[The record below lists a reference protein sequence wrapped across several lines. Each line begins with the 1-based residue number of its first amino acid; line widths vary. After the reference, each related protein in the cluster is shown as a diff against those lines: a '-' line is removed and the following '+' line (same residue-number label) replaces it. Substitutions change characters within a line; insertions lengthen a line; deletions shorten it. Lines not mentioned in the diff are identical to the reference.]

1 MKTIIRTAIKYK
13 KITLM
18 VLAILLLM
26 GVYSYYIMPRQEFP
40 EINAPVALVTVQYP
54 GASPED
60 IESLVTSKVEERL
73 EALDGYDYSNSKS
86 LNSFSVSVVRLTVD
100 ADIDK
105 TWADLRQE
113 MNDLQSEL
121 PNQAEEIDVNTDV
134 VRTAGILVSISSQE
148 FDYETLESYAKELEM
163 NLKKVEGL
171 STIDIVGIQEKE
183 VKVTVDYKK
192 LNQFNLSMN
201 EILQLIESNSVE
213 IPSGSVEEDGKSV
226 IIKTEGS
233 FVDLE
238 EIRNLTIAI
247 SRENGSIAKLG
258 DIATIEYGVEDSNY
272 KIRHNGE
279 NAILLVGYFKE
290 NENIVLIGDQIEKM
304 IDDFGKN
311 IPESVQFSKISFQ
324 PTNVDQAIRNFS
336 MNLLQGIIFVIIV
349 VLIGMGFRN
358 AIIVSLAIPSTILI
372 TFNMMNLL
380 GFKLHQI
387 SIAALIVALGMLVDN
402 AIVINDSIQ
411 VKLDEGMDKLQ
422 ACVLGTREVAIPV
435 FTSTLTTIAAFL
447 PLLMLPSVAGEY
459 IKSLPSI
466 IMISL
471 LISYMIAIII
481 TPTISFIFL
490 KEIKKEQKKS
500 RIRKIFNQMLKFSL
514 NHRKT
519 VALAIIVLIVITVNV
534 ALAIG
539 LQFFPYA
546 DTDLI
551 YLDVNNDES
560 GSIDSTEEI
569 INSVEEVL
577 ASDQYVIDYTTAIGN
592 GLPKFYNTMPLPSPS
607 DSYGQLVVKVA
618 VDEAFEDGLP
628 FEKYLE
634 DLQNRL
640 DRNVI
645 NGQVVVNRIEQG
657 EPIGHPVRVRVLGEN
672 IDELNRVAT
681 ELKNM
686 LDEMN
691 GTVNIGDDFLDQRY
705 QFKIDIDD
713 DYASILGLTKYDLQ
727 NEVSLALRGRSTS
740 VLRTEGK
747 EYNIQVKSNIEKK
760 DDLENLL
767 IKSSMS
773 GNKVLLKDVATMKL
787 ISEYPEITKFNAEK
801 SILVY
806 SDVRPGYSSVEIERQ
821 LGNLIEASN
830 DFRNVD
836 IIFDGE
842 REKIIENFGNVTIS
856 AIFAIVL
863 VFLILLF
870 QFKSYLRT
878 LVILFTI
885 PLSTIGS
892 ILGLYV
898 FNQKLSFLAFLGIV
912 SLLGIV
918 VNNAIV
924 LVDFIDSER
933 NDGKAIKEACLGAV
947 EKRFRP
953 IILTTATTVIG
964 LLPLVY
970 SRSVMFMP
978 LAVAL
983 LSGLLVS
990 TVLTLVIIPTVYY
1003 QVLNHECKSDPLEP
1017 LKNQLSSLK

>member
-26 GVYSYYIMPRQEFP
+26 GMYSYYIMPRQEFP
-40 EINAPVALVTVQYP
+40 EINAPVALVTVQYS

-73 EALDGYDYSNSKS
+73 ETLEGYDYSYSKS
-86 LNSFSVSVVRLTVD
+86 LNSVSVTVVRLTVD

-105 TWADLRQE
+105 TWSDLRQE

-121 PNQAEEIDVNTDV
+121 PNQADEIEVNTDV
-134 VRTAGILVSISSQE
+134 VKTAGIMVSISSE
-148 FDYETLESYAKELEM
+148 AFDYESLESYAKDLEDQ
-163 NLKKVEGL
+163 LKKIEGL
-171 STIDIVGIQEKE
+171 SSIDIIGKQKKE
-183 VKVTVDYKK
+183 VKIILDYQK
-192 LNQFNLSMN
+192 LNAFDLSIN
-201 EILQLIESNSVE
+201 DVLKLIESNSVE
-213 IPSGSVEEDGKSV
+213 IPSGSIKENDQSV

-233 FVDLE
+233 FVNLN
-238 EIRNLTIAI
+238 EIRNLTIAV
-247 SRENGSIAKLG
+247 SDENGSIAKLG
-258 DIATIEYGVEDSNY
+258 DIATIEYGIEDSNY

-290 NENIVLIGDQIEKM
+290 NQNIVLIGDRIEEI
-304 IDDFGKN
+304 IDTFG
-311 IPESVQFSKISFQ
+311 ESISEHVEFSKISFQ
-324 PTNVDQAIRNFS
+324 PTNVDEAITNFS
-336 MNLLQGIIFVIIV
+336 LNLLQGIIFVIIV

-358 AIIVSLAIPSTILI
+358 AIIVSFAIPSTILI
-372 TFNMMNLL
+372 TFNMMNLF
-380 GFKLHQI
+380 GFKLHQV

-411 VKLDEGMDKLQ
+411 VKLDEGLPKLE

-447 PLLMLPSVAGEY
+447 PLLMLPSVSGEY

-471 LISYMIAIII
+471 IISYMIAIII
-481 TPTISFIFL
+481 TPTISYIFL
-490 KEIKKEQKKS
+490 KEVKKEQKKS
-500 RIRKIFNQMLKFSL
+500 QIRKIFNQMLEFSL

-519 VALAIIVLIVITVNV
+519 VALTIVLLIVITVNV
-534 ALAIG
+534 VLAIG

-560 GSIDSTEEI
+560 GSLDSTEDM
-569 INSVEEVL
+569 INRVEEVL
-577 ASDQYVIDYTTAIGN
+577 ASDQYVLSYTTAIGN

-607 DSYGQLVVKVA
+607 DSYGQLVVKVD
-618 VDEAFEDGLP
+618 VDQAFDDGLT
-628 FEKYLE
+628 FDSYLE
-634 DLQNRL
+634 GLQNRL
-640 DRNVI
+640 HKHVI
-645 NGQVVVNRIEQG
+645 NGQVDVNRIEQG
-657 EPIGHPVRVRVLGEN
+657 EPIGHPVRVRVLGEDIN
-672 IDELNRVAT
+672 ELNNAAL
-681 ELKNM
+681 ELKN
-686 LDEMN
+686 LLSKID

-705 QFKIDIDD
+705 QFEIDVND
-713 DYASILGLTKYDLQ
+713 DYASVLGLTKYDIQ
-727 NEVSLALRGRSTS
+727 NEISLALRGRSTT
-740 VLRTEGK
+740 VLRNEGK
-747 EYNIQVKSNIEKK
+747 EYNIHVISNIEKK
-760 DDLENLL
+760 NELENLL
-767 IKSSMS
+767 IKSSLT
-773 GNKVLLKDVATMKL
+773 GNKVLLKDVATMGL
-787 ISEYPEITKFNAEK
+787 VSEYPEITRYNAEK
-801 SILVY
+801 SILIY
-806 SDVRPGYSSVEIERQ
+806 SDVRPSYSSVEIERQ
-821 LGNLIEASN
+821 LGNLIKESDA
-830 DFRNVD
+830 FTNVD
-836 IIFDGE
+836 IVFDGE
-842 REKIIENFGNVTIS
+842 REKIIENFGNVTVS
-856 AIFAIVL
+856 AIFAIIL

-892 ILGLYV
+892 ILGLYI

-933 NDGKAIKEACLGAV
+933 KTGKSIKAACLGAV

-964 LLPLVY
+964 LMPLVY

-990 TVLTLVIIPTVYY
+990 TVLTLVVIPTAYY
-1003 QVLNHECKSDPLEP
+1003 QALKHEGNKDTSIP
-1017 LKNQLSSLK
+1017 LKN

>member
-54 GASPED
+54 GASPAD
-60 IESLVTSKVEERL
+60 IESLVTSKIEERL
-73 EALDGYDYSNSKS
+73 QTLEGYDYSYSKS
-86 LNSFSVSVVRLTVD
+86 LNSFSVTVVRLTVD

-105 TWADLRQE
+105 TWSDLRQE

-121 PNQAEEIDVNTDV
+121 PNQTEEIDVNTDV
-134 VRTAGILVSISSQE
+134 VKTAGIMVSISSKE
-148 FDYETLESYAKELEM
+148 FDYETLETYAKDLEM
-163 NLKKVEGL
+163 DLKKVKGL
-171 STIDIVGIQEKE
+171 STIDIVGKQEKE
-183 VKVTVDYKK
+183 VKVILDYQQ
-192 LNQFNLSMN
+192 LNRFDLSIN
-201 EILQLIESNSVE
+201 EVLQLIESNSVE
-213 IPSGSVEEDGKSV
+213 IPSGSIKEDGKSV
-226 IIKTEGS
+226 MIKTEGS
-233 FVDLE
+233 FVNLD

-247 SRENGSIAKLG
+247 SEENGSIAKLG
-258 DIATIEYGVEDSNY
+258 DIATVEYGVEDSNY

-290 NENIVLIGDQIEKM
+290 NENIVLIGDEIEKM
-304 IDDFGKN
+304 IDNFGKN
-311 IPESVQFSKISFQ
+311 MPESVQFSKISFQ
-324 PTNVDQAIRNFS
+324 PTNVDEAITNFS
-336 MNLLQGIIFVIIV
+336 LNLLQGVFFVIIV

-358 AIIVSLAIPSTILI
+358 AIIVSFAIPSTILI
-372 TFNMMNLL
+372 TFNMMNLF

-466 IMISL
+466 IMMSL
-471 LISYMIAIII
+471 LVSYIVAIII
-481 TPTISFIFL
+481 TPTISYIFL

-500 RIRKIFNQMLKFSL
+500 HIRKMFNQMLKFSL

-519 VALAIIVLIVITVNV
+519 VALAVVILIIVTVNV
-534 ALAIG
+534 VLAIG

-560 GSIDSTEEI
+560 GSMDSTEKI
-569 INSVEEVL
+569 INNVESVL
-577 ASDQYVIDYTTAIGN
+577 ASDEYVLDYTTAIGN

-607 DSYGQLVVKVA
+607 DSYGQLVVKIA
-618 VDEAFEDGLP
+618 VDQAFEEGLS

-634 DLQNRL
+634 GLQNRL
-640 DRNVI
+640 DKNVI
-645 NGQVVVNRIEQG
+645 NGQVIVNRIEQG
-657 EPIGHPVRVRVLGEN
+657 EPIGHPVRIRVLGDN
-672 IDELNRVAT
+672 IDELNHGAT
-681 ELKNM
+681 TLKNM
-686 LDEMN
+686 LDDIN

-705 QFKIDIDD
+705 QFQIDIDD
-713 DYASILGLTKYDLQ
+713 DYANILGLTKYDLQ

-740 VLRTEGK
+740 VLRSEGK
-747 EYNIQVKSNIEKK
+747 EYNILVKSNIEKK
-760 DDLENLL
+760 EDLENLL
-767 IKSSMS
+767 IKSSLS
-773 GNKVLLKDVATMKL
+773 GNKVLLKDVATMGL
-787 ISEYPEITKFNAEK
+787 ISEYPEITKYNAEK

-806 SDVRPGYSSVEIERQ
+806 SDVRPGYSSVEIERR
-821 LGNLIEASN
+821 LGNLIEGSDA
-830 DFRNVD
+830 FRNVT
-836 IIFDGE
+836 IVFDGE

-856 AIFAIVL
+856 AIFAIIL

-892 ILGLYV
+892 ILGLYI

-933 NDGKAIKEACLGAV
+933 KNGKDIKEACLGAV

-964 LLPLVY
+964 LMPLVY

-1003 QVLNHECKSDPLEP
+1003 QALKHECQEEP
-1017 LKNQLSSLK
+1017 LKPAKN

>member
-40 EINAPVALVTVQYP
+40 EINAPVALVTVQYS

-73 EALDGYDYSNSKS
+73 ETLEGYDYSYSKS
-86 LNSFSVSVVRLTVD
+86 LNSISVTAVRLTVD

-105 TWADLRQE
+105 TWSDLRQE
-113 MNDLQSEL
+113 MSDLQSEL
-121 PNQAEEIDVNTDV
+121 PSQADEINVNTDV
-134 VRTAGILVSISSQE
+134 IKTAGIMVSISSKNS
-148 FDYETLESYAKELEM
+148 DYETLESYAKDLEYQ
-163 NLKKVEGL
+163 LKKVEGL
-171 STIDIVGIQEKE
+171 SSIEIIGKQEKE
-183 VKVTVDYKK
+183 VKIILDYHK
-192 LNQFNLSMN
+192 LNAFSLSIN
-201 EILQLIESNSVE
+201 DVLKLIESNNVE
-213 IPSGSVEEDGKSV
+213 IPSGSVKEDGQSV

-233 FVDLE
+233 FVDID
-238 EIRNLTIAI
+238 EIKNLTIAV
-247 SRENGSIAKLG
+247 SEENGSIAKLG
-258 DIATIEYGVEDSNY
+258 DVATIKYGIEASNY
-272 KIRHNGE
+272 KIRHDGE
-279 NAILLVGYFKE
+279 NAILLVGYFKD
-290 NENIVLIGDQIEKM
+290 NENIVLIGDRIEEI
-304 IDDFGKN
+304 IDTFGQN
-311 IPESVQFSKISFQ
+311 IPEHVEFSKISFQ
-324 PTNVDQAIRNFS
+324 PGNVEEGIRIFS
-336 MNLLQGIIFVIIV
+336 LNLLQGIIFVIIV

-358 AIIVSLAIPSTILI
+358 AIIVSFAIPSTILI
-372 TFNMMNLL
+372 TFSMMNVL

-411 VKLDEGMDKLQ
+411 VKLDEGVAKLQ

-447 PLLMLPSVAGEY
+447 PLLMIPSVAGEY

-481 TPTISFIFL
+481 TPTISYIFL
-490 KEIKKEQKKS
+490 KEVKKEQKKS
-500 RIRKIFNQMLKFSL
+500 RIRKIFNQMLEFSL
-514 NHRKT
+514 DHRKT
-519 VALAIIVLIVITVNV
+519 IAIAIVILIIVTINV
-534 ALAIG
+534 ALAID

-560 GSIDSTEEI
+560 GSIDSTEEMI
-569 INSVEEVL
+569 DRVEDVL
-577 ASDQYVIDYTTAIGN
+577 SKDKYILTYTTAIGN

-618 VDEAFEDGLP
+618 VDQAFDDGLT

-634 DLQNRL
+634 SLQKRINQK
-640 DRNVI
+640 VI
-645 NGQVVVNRIEQG
+645 NGKVDVNRIEQG
-657 EPIGHPVRVRVLGEN
+657 EPIGHPVRVRVLGQN
-672 IDELNRVAT
+672 IDDLNRSASV
-681 ELKNM
+681 LKN
-686 LDEMN
+686 LLSEID
-691 GTVNIGDDFLDQRY
+691 GTVNIGDDFLAKRY
-705 QFKIDIDD
+705 QFKIDIND
-713 DYASILGLTKYDLQ
+713 DYANILGLTKYDIQ
-727 NEVSLALRGRSTS
+727 NEISLALRGRSTS
-740 VLRTEGK
+740 VLRNKGK
-747 EYNIQVKSNIEKK
+747 EYNIQVESNIEKIK
-760 DDLENLL
+760 DLENLL
-767 IKSSMS
+767 IKSSLT
-773 GNKVLLKDVATMKL
+773 GNKVLLKNVATL
-787 ISEYPEITKFNAEK
+787 QLVSEYPEITKYNAEK

-806 SDVRPGYSSVEIERQ
+806 SDVRSGYSSIEIERK
-821 LGNLIEASN
+821 LGGLIKKSDAFKS
-830 DFRNVD
+830 VD
-836 IIFDGE
+836 VVFDGE
-842 REKIIENFGNVTIS
+842 REKIIENFGNVTVS
-856 AIFAIVL
+856 AIFAILL

-892 ILGLYV
+892 ILGLYI

-933 NDGKAIKEACLGAV
+933 NNGKDIKEACLGAV
-947 EKRFRP
+947 DKRFRP

-964 LLPLVY
+964 LTPLVY

-1003 QVLNHECKSDPLEP
+1003 QVLKHECKEA
-1017 LKNQLSSLK
+1017 SLIS